1 MRYTTTL
8 VTGPTTMTLMLEKI
22 YPNNVPGM
30 NWGRVAI
37 DTEYYVDEERQYH
50 LAYVQLSNGKEVYVI
65 EGKLTSAAKEREHD
79 LPKRLIPWVT
89 DKRVKKY
96 VSTLRAD
103 DTAFL
108 SAYGVS
114 IAGCVA
120 DTESMDWLCDENR
133 RSHGLKDGA
142 QDHCDIFMRD
152 FAEVFGYHELKKDGK
167 PKKKR
172 TSPNMRQIV
181 EGSDGG
187 HNVPWM
193 GEEGRAKAV
202 EYAALD
208 PYATYQMAV
217 TLRTRLEKL
226 DLWDWYQGVEL
237 PLGRTLIEMERRGIR
252 IDAKSVAHIRREV
265 AADLLR
271 CQHYIRQVAD
281 EPALNLRSN
290 PQMQKLLF
298 EKLKWPVV
306 AYNDLTDAQEREG
319 EDEGNPSL
327 NKAALDEYVKKGF
340 GLASHLIFH
349 RSRSTLHNNFL
360 TGVLEKRDSATD
372 LVHTVF
378 KQNRTVTGRLAS
390 GDRIQRL
397 MNLQAIPSKKEKDP
411 YRLRQF
417 FLPTKPGY
425 ALIVGDYT
433 QVELFVIAQI
443 SGDKRMIAA
452 FNRGEDLHMLT
463 GSKIFGI
470 PLPPEPKSW
479 EVTSASYQKWAAV
492 CDEWKAKYKGQ
503 RDSAKCFHPDTEVL
517 TRKGWKGILELEKG
531 EEVIQAIPGDKGVCS
546 LEWVVPTEVFSKKHE
561 SGQLVRLKCQG
572 IDLRVTPDHR
582 MLGFR
587 YDGKAFVSTP
597 DQFDKVSYWANA
609 GQLEEKG
616 VVVNERLLRLAV
628 AVQADGTLIKGATS
642 ITFGFAKQRKIDR
655 LRALLRSGEATESE
669 PVLKTGR
676 GSVVT
681 FYIKAVL
688 GAHIRD
694 LLDPPTKS
702 FPWGWLGLTRELRE
716 AVLDEAQYWDG
727 ESHAHWKM
735 YSYSNTDR
743 QSVDVLQAIA
753 AITGRKTRIASRPP
767 CRGGVSPSYGL
778 TVRTGFLSWGGGG
791 GSWGKRR
798 QKRNVEIVIERFSG
812 EVACLSVPS
821 TFVLVRD
828 KGIPVITGQSINFG
842 LNYGMSA
849 FKLSKDNNMP
859 LQEAEEWVAG
869 YFELYPG
876 VAKYM
881 KRTIAGCHR
890 TGYVTTIA
898 GRRRTL
904 PDIHDADPQLVGRA
918 ERQCINAPIQG
929 SVADIIK
936 VAMNAIEIGLSYRN
950 KWFCPSPLVEASLQR
965 LKQMGLEMLLQVH
978 DELICQVPNE
988 YAEQAAKD
996 VNNVMCAPFPDF
1008 FRDVRLTASVHAGPN
1023 WLEAKK

>member
-1 MRYTTTL
+1 MRFTTTL

-22 YPNNVPGM
+22 YPNNVPDM

-37 DTEYYVDEERQYH
+37 DTEYYVDERRQYH
-50 LAYVQLSNGKEVYVI
+50 LAYVQISNGKEVYVI
-65 EGKLTSAAKEREHD
+65 DGKLTSAAKECEYD
-79 LPKRLIPWVT
+79 LPKRLIPWIT
-89 DKRVKKY
+89 DERVKKY

-152 FAEVFGYHELKKDGK
+152 FAEVFGYHESKKDGT

-172 TSPNMRQIV
+172 TRPNMRQIV

-187 HNVPWM
+187 HNVPWT

-226 DLWDWYQGVEL
+226 GLWDWYQGVEL

-281 EPALNLRSN
+281 EPTLNLRSN

-397 MNLQAIPSKKEKDP
+397 MNLQNVPSKKDKDP
-411 YRLRQF
+411 YQLRQF

-425 ALIVGDYT
+425 SLVVGDYA
-433 QVELFVIAQI
+433 QVELYVIAQI

-463 GSKIFGI
+463 CAKIFDLK
-470 PLPPEPKSW
+470 LPPEPKVW
-479 EVTSASYQKWAAV
+479 KVTSVGYQKWVAA
-492 CDEWKAKYKGQ
+492 CDEWKAQYKGQ
-503 RDSAKCFHPDTEVL
+503 RDKAK
-517 TRKGWKGILELEKG
+517 
-531 EEVIQAIPGDKGVCS
+531 
-546 LEWVVPTEVFSKKHE
+546 
-561 SGQLVRLKCQG
+561 
-572 IDLRVTPDHR
+572 
-582 MLGFR
+582 
-587 YDGKAFVSTP
+587 
-597 DQFDKVSYWANA
+597 
-609 GQLEEKG
+609 
-616 VVVNERLLRLAV
+616 
-628 AVQADGTLIKGATS
+628 
-642 ITFGFAKQRKIDR
+642 
-655 LRALLRSGEATESE
+655 
-669 PVLKTGR
+669 
-676 GSVVT
+676 
-681 FYIKAVL
+681 
-688 GAHIRD
+688 
-694 LLDPPTKS
+694 
-702 FPWGWLGLTRELRE
+702 
-716 AVLDEAQYWDG
+716 
-727 ESHAHWKM
+727 
-735 YSYSNTDR
+735 
-743 QSVDVLQAIA
+743 
-753 AITGRKTRIASRPP
+753 
-767 CRGGVSPSYGL
+767 
-778 TVRTGFLSWGGGG
+778 
-791 GSWGKRR
+791 
-798 QKRNVEIVIERFSG
+798 IV
-812 EVACLSVPS
+812 
-821 TFVLVRD
+821 
-828 KGIPVITGQSINFG
+828 NFG

-849 FKLSKDNNMP
+849 FKLSKDHDMP
-859 LQEAEEWVAG
+859 LSEAEAWVAG

-876 VAKYM
+876 VRHYM
-881 KRTIAGCHR
+881 ERTIAQCHR
-890 TGYVTTIA
+890 SGYVTTIA
-898 GRRRTL
+898 RRRRTL

-936 VAMNAIEIGLSYRN
+936 VAMNAIEIGPTYIN
-950 KWFCPSPLVEASLQR
+950 EWFPSSMKPLTR
-965 LKQMGLEMLLQVH
+965 LKKMGLEMLLQVH
-978 DELICQVPNE
+978 DELICQVPSE

-996 VNNVMCAPFPDF
+996 VNKVMCAPFPDF